1 MQDNWITVA
10 NIADLAEDDVTGV
23 EVNGLDIALYHTE
36 DGIFASANLCSHG
49 NARLSDGFLEDGEIE
64 CPLHQGRFCIK
75 TGKALCSPLT
85 EGVPVY
91 PVRIEGE
98 QVLLNLSAS

>member
-1 MQDNWITVA
+1 MSDNWIMA
-10 NIADLAEDDVTGV
+10 AMLNDLPEDDVIGM
-23 EVNGLDIALYHTE
+23 EVGGRDIALYRTDE
-36 DGIFASANLCSHG
+36 GVFASANLCSHG

-75 TGKALCSPLT
+75 TGKAMCGPLT
-85 EGVPVY
+85 EGVNIY

-98 QVLLNLSAS
+98 QVYLNLP